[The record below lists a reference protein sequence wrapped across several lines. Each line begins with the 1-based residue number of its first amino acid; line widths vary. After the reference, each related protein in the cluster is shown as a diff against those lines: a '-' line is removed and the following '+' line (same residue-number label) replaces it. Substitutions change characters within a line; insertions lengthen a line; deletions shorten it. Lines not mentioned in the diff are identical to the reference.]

1 MIVVILAVFC
11 VLAAFLI
18 FASTGHWSIKTLV
31 VTLIFTVSSY
41 AYYSSEDLKGWPT
54 DQAIPKNSML
64 RGVEILDR
72 TADFPGA
79 IFLWVYS
86 PPSENWSLWS
96 SYPPGTPRSYSI
108 PYTESNANA
117 AYKMKKVLENGG
129 AVSLNA
135 DASGEAGDGD
145 SKKQSS
151 AKESGGV
158 PGYLEESKTKY
169 KILNPR
175 DQLAPK

>member
-31 VTLIFTVSSY
+31 VALIFSVSSY

-54 DQAIPKNSML
+54 NQTIPKNSL
-64 RGVEILDR
+64 LKGVEILDR
-72 TADFPGA
+72 TPDFPGA

-86 PPSENWSLWS
+86 RPSENWSLWS

-108 PYTESNANA
+108 PYTESNATA

-129 AVSLNA
+129 AVSLNS
-135 DASGEAGDGD
+135 DEPGEGGEGD
-145 SKKQSS
+145 SSNQSS
-151 AKESGGV
+151 GKKTDGV
-158 PGYLEESKTKY
+158 SGYLEESKTRY